1 MMVDSGSTAK
11 REAVVD
17 VLKEK
22 DEAGGYVSGG
32 WKRWLQSFFSL
43 KKNFD
48 ICITGEVLEMVII
61 NISYKYIHFDVVL
74 LFSL

>member
-1 MMVDSGSTAK
+1 MGLHPHYTLKRELSMNLSMMVDSGSTAK

-32 WKRWLQSFFSL
+32 WKR
-43 KKNFD
+43 
-48 ICITGEVLEMVII
+48 
-61 NISYKYIHFDVVL
+61 
-74 LFSL
+74 